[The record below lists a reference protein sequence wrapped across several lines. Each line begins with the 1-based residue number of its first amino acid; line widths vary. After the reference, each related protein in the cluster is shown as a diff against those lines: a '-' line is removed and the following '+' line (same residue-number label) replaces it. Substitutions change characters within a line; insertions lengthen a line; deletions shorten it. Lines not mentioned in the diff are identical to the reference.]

1 MKINSCNKLFTSLFL
16 GLFIATGALFGGDII
31 GTVRDANSGSILS
44 GAQITLGE
52 TGRSAV
58 SDNQGNFRFRNVPG
72 GNQRLIVSY
81 LGFDNVI
88 ETVQVPETGNVTST
102 IQMGGEITELEAFE
116 VQGFTEARI
125 RALQQKKTAT
135 TTMDIIS
142 SDSIGTLPD
151 RNVADALSRL
161 PGVNTTLDNGESR
174 FVVIRGIDPNL
185 NNVTLNG
192 ATMAA
197 PGVNGRSGRS
207 MPLDVIGSSQISQL
221 EVLKTVTPDLDGN
234 SIGGTINIVTASA
247 WDRKDNFTSITAEV
261 GQVDRADRETYG
273 LEASWSNVLNAER
286 TLGLSLSASYNNRPL
301 QVDELESRWF
311 EINGIF
317 LPVVAQF
324 VPIEGDRERIGLT
337 ANLEYRPDPDT
348 EFYIRA
354 IANRFDEFESL
365 EEHIFEVRNAS
376 ALTPTSG
383 AADRVRVERREKQEI
398 TEQELM
404 NISVGGSWKQGNW
417 TFSPEVTYSYAEEF
431 NPLLNWAQWRGEY
444 RDQADNP
451 AEGITDI
458 VSWDT
463 TNYLYDFNIN
473 PVTHT
478 DLSVMELRRFRVE
491 DSTVEETTWS
501 PKIDIQYDFPDWGQ
515 GFGFVKFGAKYT
527 TRERFVND
535 NSNRFVNAGRDTLM
549 SDYGPHDPNYS
560 LLDQYNTGLSV
571 NWDNTFAAYDQF
583 LASGD
588 IAFDAP
594 SSSANS
600 VEDDYDYEED
610 ILAFYAYLDYTV
622 QDFNILAGF
631 RYEKTDA
638 SVGANEFREDER
650 DGTDFVIEPIGPIDI
665 DYENW
670 FPNVQF
676 RYQASDFLVFRGAIT
691 YTVGRPAYED
701 AAPIT
706 SRELEI
712 LAAPL
717 DPAFPFVG
725 EVEIG
730 RPDLEPYE
738 SWNLDAGIEYYLPE
752 GAGVFSAAVFA
763 KEIDNP
769 IFSFEGEGKNVVWD
783 GDAFEELEFEGIDNA
798 ESGEI
803 RGLEVAMQ
811 LPFRFL
817 QAPFDGFGFDVNATF
832 IDSEAVIEDV
842 NVYLLEGAVE
852 INRTGDPFPFFRQPD
867 LIYNVALY
875 YEKFGFNAKLAY
887 QYQDEQIVAIGGSS
901 ATDIWRD
908 EVSKLDFQTSYWIN
922 DNWKVFGNISN
933 ITDEEQK
940 VYLGSP
946 DRSFLYQSFGRTFR
960 VGATFTN

>member
-1 MKINSCNKLFTSLFL
+1 MKKNSRYRQITALLFGWFLAAGSLS
-16 GLFIATGALFGGDII
+16 GGDII
-31 GTVRDANSGSILS
+31 GNVRDANSGKALA
-44 GAQITLGE
+44 GAQIVLGE

-58 SDNQGNFRFRNVPG
+58 SDNQGSFRFPNVPG
-72 GNQRLIVSY
+72 GNQTLIVSH
-81 LGFDNVI
+81 LGFGEVI
-88 ETVQVPETGNVTST
+88 ETVQVPETGNASAL
-102 IQMGGEITELEAFE
+102 IRMGEEITELEPFQ

-125 RALQQKKTAT
+125 RALQQKKTAN

-142 SDSIGTLPD
+142 ADSIGTLPD

-161 PGVNTTLDNGESR
+161 PGINTTLDNGESR

-207 MPLDVIGSSQISQL
+207 MPLDVIGSSQIAQL

-247 WDRKDNFTSITAEV
+247 WDREDNFTSVTAEV
-261 GQVDRADRETYG
+261 GQVDRAGGETYG
-273 LEASWSNVLNAER
+273 LEVSWSDVLNAER
-286 TLGLSLSASYNNRPL
+286 TIGLSLSASYNNRPF

-311 EINGIF
+311 EVNNIF

-324 VPIEGDRERIGLT
+324 VPISGDRERIGLT
-337 ANLEYRPDPDT
+337 ANFEYRPDSET
-348 EFYIRA
+348 EFYVRA
-354 IANRFDEFESL
+354 IANRFDEFETL

-376 ALTPTSG
+376 SLTPSSG
-383 AADRVRVERREKQEI
+383 TADRVRVERREKQET
-398 TEQELM
+398 TEQELI
-404 NISVGGSWKQGNW
+404 NITVGGSWKQGNW
-417 TFSPEVTYSYAEEF
+417 TFSPELTYSFAEEF

-444 RDQADNP
+444 RDQAGNP
-451 AEGITDI
+451 AEGISDI

-463 TNYLYDFNIN
+463 NNYLYDFNIH
-473 PVTHT
+473 PVTHN

-491 DSTVEETTWS
+491 SSTVEETTWS
-501 PKIDIQYDFPDWGQ
+501 PKIDIQYDFPEWGQ
-515 GFGFVKFGAKYT
+515 GFGYVKFGAKYT
-527 TRERFVND
+527 TRERFVD
-535 NSNRFVNAGRDTLM
+535 DDSNRFVNSGRDTLM
-549 SDYGPHDPNYS
+549 AEYGPHDPSYA
-560 LLDQYNTGLSV
+560 LLQQYETGLSV

-588 IAFDAP
+588 IAFDAA

-600 VEDDYDYEED
+600 VEDDYDFEEQ
-610 ILAFYAYLDYTV
+610 ILAFYAYLSYTL
-622 QDFNILAGF
+622 QNFNVLAGL
-631 RYEKTDA
+631 RYEKTDV

-650 DGTDFVIEPIGPIDI
+650 DGTNFVIAPIGPIDI

-676 RYQASDFLVFRGAIT
+676 RYQASDFLVFRGGLT
-691 YTVGRPAYED
+691 FTVGRPAFED
-701 AAPIT
+701 SAPIT

-712 LAAPL
+712 IGSPV
-717 DPAFPFVG
+717 DPAFPFAG

-730 RPDLEPYE
+730 RPDLDPYE
-738 SWNLDAGIEYYLPE
+738 SWNIDAGVEYYLPD
-752 GAGVFSAAVFA
+752 GAGILSAALFL

-769 IFSFEGEGKNVVWD
+769 IFSFEGEGENVVWN
-783 GDAFEELEFEGIDNA
+783 GDAYEELEFEGVDNA

-803 RGLEVAMQ
+803 TGLEVAMQ

-817 QAPFDGFGFDVNATF
+817 NAPFDGFGLDINATF

-842 NVYLLEGAVE
+842 NLYLLEGAVD
-852 INRTGDPFPFFRQPD
+852 INRTGDVFPFFRQPD
-867 LIYNVALY
+867 LIYNIALY

-887 QYQDEQIVAIGGSS
+887 QYQDEQIVAVGGGPE
-901 ATDIWRD
+901 TDLWRD
-908 EVSKLDFQTSYWIN
+908 EISQLDFQTSYWIN
-922 DNWKVFGNISN
+922 ENWKIFGNIRN
-933 ITDEEQK
+933 ITDEEEK